1 MVRQQSIVM
10 EPRARTSAAQAV
22 RTSIKERFP
31 TEKSRLFVG
40 IIRVTHV
47 FVDDPTQGY
56 GLYIE
61 WMLST
66 AQLMEDAA

>member
-1 MVRQQSIVM
+1 M
-10 EPRARTSAAQAV
+10 
-22 RTSIKERFP
+22 
-31 TEKSRLFVG
+31 G